1 MPKKQQ
7 IRKYSLRHK
16 EGTPSKPDQTTEE
29 KVSEPLIINL
39 DKYPASRGFSVN
51 ARRNIYVLQ
60 PEVRFLTT
68 CQQQCE
74 IFAGSVNFDISFLHN

>member
-51 ARRNIYVLQ
+51 ARRNIYDLQ
-60 PEVRFLTT
+60 PDVRFLTT
-68 CQQQCE
+68 CQQHTSYLSQAPE
-74 IFAGSVNFDISFLHN
+74 AVPV